1 MNSLLNFSLFLEVK
15 LHKEEGR
22 KEGII
27 QELAPL
33 CDFVLF
39 CVVFP
44 CDFCI
49 VQHLRQQRT
58 LVSINWHVHEYKF
71 DAIVTFCDTEFPV
84 SLQRAPH
91 AKSSLLT
98 ACVRAC
104 ALSLSLS
111 LRTNEETASRR
122 FQSVSQRS
130 SFIAQGLFRS
140 LIDDKCIYF
149 FTYTSK
155 LFFSEFLFNFLPK
168 NPKKKSR
175 PSSKEGFF

>member
-1 MNSLLNFSLFLEVK
+1 MNSSLFLEVK

-58 LVSINWHVHEYKF
+58 LVSINGHVHEYKF

-98 ACVRAC
+98 ACVGAC
-104 ALSLSLS
+104 V
-111 LRTNEETASRR
+111 R
-122 FQSVSQRS
+122 SVSLALVAHERRNSIS
-130 SFIAQGLFRS
+130 SFS
-140 LIDDKCIYF
+140 V
-149 FTYTSK
+149 S
-155 LFFSEFLFNFLPK
+155 
-168 NPKKKSR
+168 
-175 PSSKEGFF
+175 